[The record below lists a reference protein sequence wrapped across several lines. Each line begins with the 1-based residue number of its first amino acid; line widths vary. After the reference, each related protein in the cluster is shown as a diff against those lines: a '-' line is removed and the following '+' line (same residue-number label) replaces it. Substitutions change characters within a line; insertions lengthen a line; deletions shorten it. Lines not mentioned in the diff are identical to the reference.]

1 MAYPDLYILRHGET
15 VWNRAGRMQGHL
27 NAPLTELGRDQA
39 RRQGQVLQGRDL
51 TGFGFWTSPLMRAV
65 ETAGLAL
72 AEIAVEV
79 RTDDRLREI
88 DVGDWQGRLRAELSP
103 PDPDA
108 PRPGPDGDLSLYARA
123 PGEGLAAVTARARAF
138 LDDLDG
144 PAVVVCHGIVSR
156 MLRCAALG
164 LDTAAWTDL
173 QGGQGNV
180 FHLSRGRM
188 EELR

>member
-1 MAYPDLYILRHGET
+1 MTYPDLYILRHGET

-51 TGFGFWTSPLMRAV
+51 TDFGFWTSPLMRAV

-72 AEIAVEV
+72 AAVAVEV

-88 DVGDWQGRLRAELSP
+88 DVGDWQGRLRAEFEP
-103 PDPDA
+103 HDPSA
-108 PRPGPDGDLSLYARA
+108 AHPSPDGDLAIYARA
-123 PGEGLAAVTARARAF
+123 PGEGLQAVADRARAF
-138 LDDLDG
+138 LDDLDR

-173 QGGQGNV
+173 PGGQGNV
-180 FHLSRGRM
+180 FHLSGGRM